1 MSGNHKDFDLNALMS
16 DYSLLQALSERRS
29 HRFGLGMEMQTGPLA
44 FKSEQQPLPLT
55 EDEEAALAFAAC
67 GITGYALGDLSYSK
81 EEPGGTIMGGLVGRT
96 MPAGDGIQ
104 SVSLIVI
111 NDEATYLLKRPI
123 DFPATEI
130 PELIEMAQKGCF
142 TELYRRSRLKLQ
154 DGRASPPLER
164 PFNLG
169 CNQYQVYAP
178 GTFYLVP
185 VHDFSYMYIN
195 GMLEFLNEHMQVF
208 MVDERAN
215 FRPAG
220 VGRFAKSKGG
230 HLDDDPKS
238 QRTLTIERLESILQ
252 MVITIETGMML
263 QNLCLMAHSMG
274 LGGFPNW
281 AGHEF
286 AWFEAL
292 GFRMQTMKGL
302 EYLGAPRMVRFLAGI
317 LGKDHAISFPIGLER
332 DGEVLLKPY
341 CPPYYPS
348 MEAAVHAVV
357 ERKFGPAG
365 VLRGG
370 TKNSSFKNPDA
381 IASAAPAFQQETID
395 ATVAYFTYLY
405 ENYNHIPAYSA
416 PYRTSIGFQA
426 THLDLDFYERHYRP
440 EALSDRQ
447 REHMRNWHPDLPTAR
462 GR

>member
-1 MSGNHKDFDLNALMS
+1 VRVRDSVRRPRGGINIKEGALSGNHKDFDLNALIS

-29 HRFGLGMEMQTGPLA
+29 YRFGLGMEMQTGPLA

-96 MPAGDGIQ
+96 IPAGDGIQ

-185 VHDFSYMYIN
+185 VHDFRIC
-195 GMLEFLNEHMQVF
+195 
-208 MVDERAN
+208 
-215 FRPAG
+215 
-220 VGRFAKSKGG
+220 
-230 HLDDDPKS
+230 
-238 QRTLTIERLESILQ
+238 T
-252 MVITIETGMML
+252 
-263 QNLCLMAHSMG
+263 
-274 LGGFPNW
+274 
-281 AGHEF
+281 
-286 AWFEAL
+286 
-292 GFRMQTMKGL
+292 
-302 EYLGAPRMVRFLAGI
+302 
-317 LGKDHAISFPIGLER
+317 
-332 DGEVLLKPY
+332 
-341 CPPYYPS
+341 S
-348 MEAAVHAVV
+348 MEC
-357 ERKFGPAG
+357 
-365 VLRGG
+365 
-370 TKNSSFKNPDA
+370 SS
-381 IASAAPAFQQETID
+381 S
-395 ATVAYFTYLY
+395 
-405 ENYNHIPAYSA
+405 
-416 PYRTSIGFQA
+416 
-426 THLDLDFYERHYRP
+426 
-440 EALSDRQ
+440 
-447 REHMRNWHPDLPTAR
+447 
-462 GR
+462 

>member
-1 MSGNHKDFDLNALMS
+1 MSGNHKDFDLKSLMS

-29 HRFGLGMEMQTGPLA
+29 YRFGLGMEMQTGPLA

-67 GITGYALGDLSYSK
+67 GITGYALADLSYSK

-96 MPAGDGIQ
+96 MSAGDGIQ

-111 NDEATYLLKRPI
+111 NDEATYLLKRPV

-130 PELIEMAQKGCF
+130 PDLIEMAQKGRF

-178 GTFYLVP
+178 GTSYFVP

-195 GMLEFLNEHMQVF
+195 GTLEFLNEHMQVF

-252 MVITIETGMML
+252 MVLTIETGMML
-263 QNLCLMAHSMG
+263 QNLGLMAHSMG
-274 LGGFPNW
+274 LGGFSNW

-302 EYLGAPRMVRFLAGI
+302 EYLG
-317 LGKDHAISFPIGLER
+317 
-332 DGEVLLKPY
+332 
-341 CPPYYPS
+341 PPEWS
-348 MEAAVHAVV
+348 
-357 ERKFGPAG
+357 G
-365 VLRGG
+365 
-370 TKNSSFKNPDA
+370 S
-381 IASAAPAFQQETID
+381 
-395 ATVAYFTYLY
+395 
-405 ENYNHIPAYSA
+405 
-416 PYRTSIGFQA
+416 
-426 THLDLDFYERHYRP
+426 
-440 EALSDRQ
+440 
-447 REHMRNWHPDLPTAR
+447 
-462 GR
+462 